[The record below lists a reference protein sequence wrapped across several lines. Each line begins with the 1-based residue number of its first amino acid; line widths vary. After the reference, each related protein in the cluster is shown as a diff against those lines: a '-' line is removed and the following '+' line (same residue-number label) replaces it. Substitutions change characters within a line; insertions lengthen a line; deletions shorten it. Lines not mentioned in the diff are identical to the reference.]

1 MIYPQMAQMTQMG
14 KLMETGG
21 DVVGGVE
28 HLPGEHL
35 RLPEKCLRYLRHL
48 RHLRILL
55 PSFK

>member
-21 DVVGGVE
+21 DVVGEVE

-35 RLPEKCLRYLRHL
+35 RLPEKCLR
-48 RHLRILL
+48 HLRILL
-55 PSFK
+55 PSLK